1 MSEFTLQSYYNHA
14 VQTMCEVY
22 TNDEA
27 NAIVNWV
34 FEDLFTIRKPQISFL
49 NRELTLSETDQLNQI
64 VNRLKSY
71 EPIQY
76 VLGYTYFLGHRI
88 RVNKSVLIPRSETE
102 ELTTLVIKHIQS
114 NPDTLYNVLD
124 IGTGSGCIPIAIQKA
139 CKNARVFAID
149 ISQEAI
155 NTANENALHLRADI
169 QFRCADF
176 LNEPEVFKDISFDLL
191 VSNPPYISQKE
202 QNSMEQNVVKFEPHQ
217 ALFVPDD
224 DALIFYRHIAE
235 FAQRNLAPNGQL
247 FLEINQQLGKET
259 VSLLL
264 ELGLKHVELIKDIN
278 NNDRFIMARNALM

>member
-14 VQTMCEVY
+14 VQTLCEIY
-22 TNDEA
+22 PSSEA
-27 NAIVNWV
+27 HAIINWV
-34 FEDLFTIRKPQISFL
+34 YEDLFTIRKPQIAFL

-64 VNRLKSY
+64 LNRLKSY

-88 RVNKSVLIPRSETE
+88 RVNNNVLIPRSETE
-102 ELTTLVIKHIQS
+102 ELTELVIKHIQS
-114 NPDTLYNVLD
+114 NPETVYNVLD

-155 NTANENALHLRADI
+155 NTANENALHARADI
-169 QFRCADF
+169 QFRCANF
-176 LNEPEVFKDISFDLL
+176 LKEPKVFGDMSFDFI

-202 QNSMEQNVVKFEPHQ
+202 QNTMEQNVVQFEPHL
-217 ALFVPDD
+217 ALFVPDN

-235 FAQRNLAPNGQL
+235 FAQTNMAPNGQL
-247 FLEINQQLGKET
+247 FFEINQQLGKET
-259 VSLLL
+259 VSLLHDS
-264 ELGLKHVELIKDIN
+264 GIKHVELIKDIN
-278 NNDRFIMARNALM
+278 NNDRFIVARNALI